1 MERLMMTLKTSVL
14 AARSSVTSS
23 APTRKSLLVILFT
36 ILTTVVDSLPQACP
50 TAAAVM
56 WPTAMCTAVS
66 LPPMLLLLLGV
77 KYKMPD
83 EGDGTGHSVIVRR
96 YITVT

>member
-1 MERLMMTLKTSVL
+1 MKTSIV
-14 AARSSVTSS
+14 
-23 APTRKSLLVILFT
+23 
-36 ILTTVVDSLPQACP
+36 SLPQLENLFWLFYSPP
-50 TAAAVM
+50 TPSI
-56 WPTAMCTAVS
+56 PTRTPHSGGAT
-66 LPPMLLLLLGV
+66 LELFLGV

>member
-1 MERLMMTLKTSVL
+1 MMTLKTSVL

-36 ILTTVVDSLPQACP
+36 ILTTVDSLPQACP

-66 LPPMLLLLLGV
+66 LPPPMLLLLLGV